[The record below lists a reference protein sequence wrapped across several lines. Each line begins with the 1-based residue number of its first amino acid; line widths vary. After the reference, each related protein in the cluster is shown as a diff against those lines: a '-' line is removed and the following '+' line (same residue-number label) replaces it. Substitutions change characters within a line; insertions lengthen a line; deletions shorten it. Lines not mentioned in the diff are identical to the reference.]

1 MNKPPIIGIF
11 FSDTYYIC
19 CGIIERIS
27 ILAHDFL
34 AVSIV
39 PVHTSSETHR
49 QNDQRTIGFLTGR
62 NRSRGVQ

>member
-1 MNKPPIIGIF
+1 MSKPPIIGILC
-11 FSDTYYIC
+11 SDTYYIC

-39 PVHTSSETHR
+39 PVHTSLEAHR
-49 QNDQRTIGFLTGR
+49 
-62 NRSRGVQ
+62 